1 MICFCFGIQLVCN
14 YLIYNMKFIENFKR
28 WEQHRDAKIFAKWFQ
43 EQQNSTE
50 VFRRFFFKNHLRN
63 KSQKDGA
70 STAKLKHLWGRDLFS
85 ATQQQVFY
93 TLVYFVVPGTLSI
106 WQTLQPCFDL
116 WKKTGF
122 LKRSKVAPFPD
133 IPQNFLESCV
143 LLQSSSYIVLALF
156 LH

>member
-1 MICFCFGIQLVCN
+1 MLRFSLSDSRN
-14 YLIYNMKFIENFKR
+14 S
-28 WEQHRDAKIFAKWFQ
+28 KIVPKC
-43 EQQNSTE
+43 SG
-50 VFRRFFFKNHLRN
+50 VFFFKNHLRN

-143 LLQSSSYIVLALF
+143 LLQSSTIKYQHCFCNRPMIDPSIFRYS
-156 LH
+156 